1 MMTRDAL
8 SSYLS
13 FTRPTKIRFCT
24 GIIPLRRDFSFF
36 CKKGKDMSWR
46 TIYITESERLG
57 LYLDNLLVIKNG
69 EEYKIPLKDIGSVIV
84 EDNRTVIT
92 LKLINKILKYN
103 ILLIF
108 CDDKYNPIG
117 ILNSTNGYF
126 RQSKIVNQ
134 QINWDRELKDIL
146 WKEIVK
152 VKLQNQNFILK
163 KLEKD
168 NEVVEN
174 IEKYI
179 QEVEKGDITNREGL
193 GAKIYF
199 RELYGAT
206 FIRGDKDVINSAL
219 NYGYTIIHSKIA
231 RVIAGKG
238 LLTYLGIH
246 HKSEYNQF
254 NLASDIIEVYRP
266 LVDYFVYIYMKHASY
281 FSKEDRVELINL
293 LNAKVLQGRYMESVS
308 NSIEK
313 YIDMIIEFFETGV
326 FDIEKIPSLSKFEFY
341 EL

>member
-1 MMTRDAL
+1 
-8 SSYLS
+8 
-13 FTRPTKIRFCT
+13 
-24 GIIPLRRDFSFF
+24 
-36 CKKGKDMSWR
+36 MSWR
-46 TIYITESERLG
+46 TIYISESERLG
-57 LYLDNLLVIKNG
+57 LYLDNLLIIKNG
-69 EEYKIPLKDIGSVIV
+69 EEYKIPLRDIGSIIV

-92 LKLINKILKYN
+92 LKLINKILEYN
-103 ILLIF
+103 ILLVF

-117 ILNSTNGYF
+117 ILNSTTGYF
-126 RQSKIVNQ
+126 RQSKLVNQ
-134 QINWDRELKDIL
+134 QINWDKNLKDIL

-152 VKLQNQNFILK
+152 IKLENQKFVLK
-163 KLEKD
+163 KLKKD
-168 NEVVEN
+168 EEVVKN

-179 QEVEKGDITNREGL
+179 QEVESGDSTNREGL

-199 RELYGAT
+199 KELYGAT
-206 FIRGDKDVINSAL
+206 FIRGDKDIINSAL
-219 NYGYTIIHSKIA
+219 NYGYAKIA

-266 LVDYFVYIYMKHASY
+266 LVDYFVYMYMKHALY
-281 FSKEDRVELINL
+281 FSKEDRIELINL
-293 LNAKVLQGRYMESVS
+293 LNAKVCQGKYMESVS

-313 YIDMIIEFFETGV
+313 YIDMIIEYFETGV
-326 FDIEKIPSLSKFEFY
+326 FNIEKIPSMSKFEFY